1 MKCRMQSNT
10 IDTCSSFS
18 NRRSHKMVDQGSGLD
33 ISELIALIKKL
44 FPMPASPLKNT
55 WNGWGGNSLF
65 FSANLQCNVHY
76 KIEQM
81 LLTFI
86 QLRVYFK
93 KLFIRKWYLVSIIV
107 DTADA
112 LLTLSLSSKS
122 RSRKLGFIIE
132 NSALSS
138 SSTDWTKLKFCNSS

>member
-18 NRRSHKMVDQGSGLD
+18 NRCSHKMIDQGSGLD

-86 QLRVYFK
+86 QLRIYFK